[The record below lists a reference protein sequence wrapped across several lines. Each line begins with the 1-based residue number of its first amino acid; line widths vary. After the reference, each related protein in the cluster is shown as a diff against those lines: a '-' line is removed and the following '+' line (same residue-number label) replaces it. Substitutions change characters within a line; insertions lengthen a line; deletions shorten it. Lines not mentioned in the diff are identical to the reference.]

1 MNKTRD
7 RKNMNEAVVK
17 RFIADDMRAF
27 DIIYSEFNPRLKKFI
42 SVLTKNASDAD
53 ELVQEVFMKIW
64 QNREKLKNYSSFE
77 SYLFRIAY
85 RTTIDLLRKRSKE
98 AAYIEQVKSLQV
110 FEEYPDEAE
119 ESGHEETETKLNLL
133 IDGMPA
139 RQREVFKMKYFQDSS
154 YKEIADHFGISVNTV
169 QNHMAK
175 AHRFLKENLGR
186 DYLPALLFL
195 YLFL

>member
-1 MNKTRD
+1 MIRD
-7 RKNMNEAVVK
+7 RKNMDEAVVK

-27 DIIYSEFNPRLKKFI
+27 DLIYSEFNPRLKKFI
-42 SVLTKNASDAD
+42 SVLTKNESDAD
-53 ELVQEVFMKIW
+53 ELVQEVFIKIW

-77 SYLFRIAY
+77 SYLFRVAY

-98 AAYIEQVKSLQV
+98 AKYIEHVKSLQV
-110 FEEYPDEAE
+110 FEEYPDHIE
-119 ESGHEETETKLNLL
+119 ELDRDELEVKLNHL
-133 IDGMPA
+133 IEEMPV

-175 AHRFLKENLGR
+175 AHKFLKEKLGR
-186 DYLPALLFL
+186 NYLPALLFL

>member
-1 MNKTRD
+1 MNMIRD
-7 RKNMNEAVVK
+7 RKNMDEAVVK

-27 DIIYSEFNPRLKKFI
+27 DLIYSEFNPRLKKFI
-42 SVLTKNASDAD
+42 SVLTKNESDAD
-53 ELVQEVFMKIW
+53 ELVQEVFIKIW

-77 SYLFRIAY
+77 SYLFRVAY

-98 AAYIEQVKSLQV
+98 AKYIEHVKSLQV
-110 FEEYPDEAE
+110 FEEYPDHIE
-119 ESGHEETETKLNLL
+119 ELDRDELEVKLNHL
-133 IDGMPA
+133 IEEMPV

-175 AHRFLKENLGR
+175 AHKFLKEKLGR
-186 DYLPALLFL
+186 NYLPALLFL